1 MRHYNS
7 LFHQL
12 LQRVP
17 WDRFAAAVDRHGA
30 DARVRRLSTKSQLV
44 ALLHAQLS
52 GASSLREIEAALSSH
67 SARLYHLGVKAP
79 ARSTL
84 ADANAKR
91 PAAVFNVLF
100 VELVKLAHPGLR
112 RMTRDAV
119 HLIDSTSLRLSD
131 LSADW
136 ASRRADDIAVK
147 AHVDYSADGGVP
159 THFAITPCRA
169 NDITVAK
176 AWAIAPGETY
186 VFDLGYYDFAWFS
199 KLHVSGCRFV
209 TRLKDNTRPRL
220 IEARAVAAGSPI
232 RADRIVAIENRL
244 RSARGRSNPLS
255 GIPLREVVVVIQ
267 TGKTLRIL
275 SNDLEAPAEAIAEL
289 YKTRWQIELFFRWIK
304 QHLKIK
310 RFLGTSENAVRIQ
323 IAVALIAFVLLRLAS
338 EAVRAT
344 TDLTTFARLVRANL
358 MHRRPLDRLDKPPPT
373 PLHDP
378 RQHELYL
385 C

>member
-1 MRHYNS
+1 MRHHNS

-17 WDRFAAAVDRHGA
+17 WDRFATAVDRHGA
-30 DARVRRLSTKSQLV
+30 DVRVRRLSTKSQLV

-67 SARLYHLGVKAP
+67 SARLYHLGAKAP

-91 PAAVFNVLF
+91 PFAVFNALF
-100 VELVKLAHPGLR
+100 MELVKLAHPGLR
-112 RMTRDAV
+112 RMTREAI

-136 ASRRADDIAVK
+136 AGRRADDIAVK

-159 THFAITPCRA
+159 AHFAVTPSRA
-169 NDITVAK
+169 SDITVAK
-176 AWAIAPGETY
+176 AWTIAPGETY

-199 KLHVSGCRFV
+199 KLHASGCRFV
-209 TRLKDNTRPRL
+209 TRLKDNTRPRV
-220 IEARAVAAGSPI
+220 IEEHPVASGSAI

-275 SNDLEAPAEAIAEL
+275 SNDLEASAEAIADL

-323 IAVALIAFVLLRLAS
+323 IAVALIAFILLRLAS
-338 EAVRAT
+338 EATRASIG
-344 TDLTTFARLVRANL
+344 LTTFARLVRANL
-358 MHRRPLDRLDKPPPT
+358 MHRRPLEKLDKPPPR
-373 PLHDP
+373 PLSDP
-378 RQHELYL
+378 RQQELCL